1 MPLSSLEY
9 LNIAHNLVSDYR
21 ALEPLRRLRKLAV
34 HLKDNPFSEQ
44 PNWKGK
50 IRLIGLNILKDP
62 KSLGKAEVK

>member
-1 MPLSSLEY
+1 
-9 LNIAHNLVSDYR
+9 
-21 ALEPLRRLRKLAV
+21 LAV

-62 KSLGKAEVK
+62 KFLGKAEVK